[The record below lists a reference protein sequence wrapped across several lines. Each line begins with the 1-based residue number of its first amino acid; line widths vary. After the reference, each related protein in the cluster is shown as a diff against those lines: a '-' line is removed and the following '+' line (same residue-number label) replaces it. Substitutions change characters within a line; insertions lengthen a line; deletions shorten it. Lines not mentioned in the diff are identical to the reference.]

1 VKRSRRTLVL
11 TAIAIL
17 AMGTLL
23 AFSQG
28 KKGQVQDPVC
38 GLWVDKNSEL
48 SFVYKNETYYF
59 CSNRDKD
66 LFKGNPAKYLPKK

>member
-1 VKRSRRTLVL
+1 MKRSIRIAAL

-17 AMGTLL
+17 AVGTLL
-23 AFSQG
+23 LFAQ

-38 GLWVDKNSEL
+38 LLWVDKVAEL
-48 SFVYKNETYYF
+48 SVVYKGVTYYF

-66 LFKGNPAKYLPKK
+66 LFKANPSKYVKK